1 MTVAAPEGRIA
12 KNSATA
18 AASSAEWG
26 GGCAK
31 GLITGDKAPSDRVG
45 TAAGEGVGGK
55 GVGVGVTVAAGAGV
69 AGGGSA

>member
-26 GGCAK
+26 GCTN
-31 GLITGDKAPSDRVG
+31 GLIAGGKAPFDRVG
-45 TAAGEGVGGK
+45 TAAGEGGGGN
-55 GVGVGVTVAAGAGV
+55 GVGVGVTVGAGAGV
-69 AGGGSA
+69 AVGGGAT